1 MMTLQGRFARVSAN
15 PLLREVATVV
25 LLFTAWRAMLFGLVF
40 LGGAMTRERP
50 DRDADTFAWQAFPGS
65 YFWDGWARWDSG
77 WYMTIVEHGY
87 RIQRGGQSNVAF
99 FPLYPYATAAVAKV
113 VGNPWA
119 AGLIV
124 SNASVLM
131 SLFFLR
137 RIALHSLDPDG
148 AKRSL
153 VYLLSFPTSFFLS
166 SFYTEGMFLL
176 VTAASFYH
184 YLRGD
189 FFRCGAWGFLACMT
203 RHAGLALF
211 VAFAVGQ
218 AWNVGSRASRFRASS
233 LWLLL
238 IPCGTL
244 GVMLIMYV
252 QVGDPLAFLKA
263 HAAWGRSFLLPHR
276 TLAGALA
283 RTDWSFP
290 RDMMNTIT
298 FMDAVSVVPFLILP
312 LLMFRK
318 FDVSLPIYSL
328 LMVLIPLASGSVKS
342 MMRVEAVAFPAFLA
356 LARLGANRDVDRAI
370 VFVSGLFLGLLTIQ
384 FANWYWVG

>member
-1 MMTLQGRFARVSAN
+1 MTLHGRFDRVSAN
-15 PLLREVATVV
+15 PLLREAATIV
-25 LLFTAWRAMLFGLVF
+25 LLFAAWRGMLFGFAL
-40 LGGAMTRERP
+40 LAGAMTHERP

-77 WYMTIVEHGY
+77 WFMTIVEHGY
-87 RIQRGGQSNVAF
+87 QLPRGGQSNVAF
-99 FPLYPYATAAVAKV
+99 FPLYPYATVAVSKPL
-113 VGNPWA
+113 GNPWA

-131 SLFFLR
+131 SLFYLR

-166 SFYTEGMFLL
+166 AFYSEGLFLL
-176 VTAASFYH
+176 VTSASFYH

-189 FFRCGAWGFLACMT
+189 FFRCGLWGALACMT

-211 VAFAVGQ
+211 LAFAIGY
-218 AWNVGSRASRFRASS
+218 AWNVRSRHVPLRASAS
-233 LWLLL
+233 WLLL

-244 GVMLIMYV
+244 CVMMILFI
-252 QVGDPLAFLKA
+252 QVGDPLAFVKA
-263 HAAWGRSFLLPHR
+263 HAAWGRTFLPPHE
-276 TLAGALA
+276 TLYGALM
-283 RTDWSFP
+283 RTDWSLP

-298 FMDAVSVVPFLILP
+298 LMDAVSVIPFLVLP

-328 LMVLIPLASGSVKS
+328 LMILIPLASGSVKS
-342 MMRVEAVAFPAFLA
+342 MMRLEAVAFPAFLA
-356 LARLGANRDVDRAI
+356 LARLGAHRDVDRAI